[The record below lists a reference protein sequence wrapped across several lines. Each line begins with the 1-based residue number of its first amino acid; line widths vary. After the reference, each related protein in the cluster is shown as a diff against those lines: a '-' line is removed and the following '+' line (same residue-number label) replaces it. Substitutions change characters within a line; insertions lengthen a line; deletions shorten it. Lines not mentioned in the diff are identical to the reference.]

1 MKITK
6 LIPIALFLLS
16 ITSCTSKYLIYDFK
30 MKHPVESRQL
40 EYEND
45 TFSIVFEFERQTINF
60 TILNKTNDG
69 IKVNWDEVSFS
80 VNGKAQRA
88 VHKETGVYK
97 ISDIQPPTTI
107 PPKSTLEDFLI
118 PTDNVRYSNI
128 SNRTYV
134 ITKDIFPITATGKKK
149 LEAAIKKYKGTKV
162 TVFLPL
168 YIGNKYQSFYYDIY
182 IEDVRGS
189 NTSKEQLTKEPE
201 PKKGKKKK

>member
-1 MKITK
+1 MAKGDGRFDILKIQPTFTENLKMKITK

-80 VNGKAQRA
+80 VNGKAQGQYIKKRGFIKSA
-88 VHKETGVYK
+88 IYNHQRQFHRK
-97 ISDIQPPTTI
+97 
-107 PPKSTLEDFLI
+107 KSTLEDFLI

-134 ITKDIFPITATGKKK
+134 ITKDIFPISATGKKK
-149 LEAAIKKYKGTKV
+149 LEAAIKS
-162 TVFLPL
+162 
-168 YIGNKYQSFYYDIY
+168 I
-182 IEDVRGS
+182 
-189 NTSKEQLTKEPE
+189 KEQRSLFFCRYTLGISINPSTMIFILKM
-201 PKKGKKKK
+201 